1 MMTRQDIVVLYEQGV
16 DDVVEL
22 VQALFAHMEQQRAQ
36 IAAQQEQITALTE
49 RVKELEDRLSKN
61 SRNSDKPP
69 SSDFP
74 LSPRP
79 KSLRPKKSTKKPGGQ
94 PGHPGATLS
103 WVEEP
108 ERIVRHSPEECE
120 HCGTSLLGIEA
131 LGRERRR
138 QVVDLP
144 KLLAL
149 EVSEHHAERK
159 CCPECGQQSSA
170 AFPEGVGER
179 G

>member
-22 VQALFAHMEQQRAQ
+22 VQALFAHMEQQPAQ

-61 SRNSDKPP
+61 TRNSDKPP

-79 KSLRPKKSTKKPGGQ
+79 KSLRAKKSTKKPGGQ

-131 LGRERRR
+131 LGRERR
-138 QVVDLP
+138 
-144 KLLAL
+144 
-149 EVSEHHAERK
+149 EER
-159 CCPECGQQSSA
+159 
-170 AFPEGVGER
+170 
-179 G
+179 

>member
-61 SRNSDKPP
+61 TPNSDKPP

-79 KSLRPKKSTKKPGGQ
+79 KSLRAKKSTKKPGGQ
-94 PGHPGATLS
+94 PFCTPARYALLLGRGARAHPQHPQTLS
-103 WVEEP
+103 RKSASTAAHP
-108 ERIVRHSPEECE
+108 PARHRGFGPR
-120 HCGTSLLGIEA
+120 A
-131 LGRERRR
+131 QRRE
-138 QVVDLP
+138 VVDL
-144 KLLAL
+144 
-149 EVSEHHAERK
+149 
-159 CCPECGQQSSA
+159 CQSFS
-170 AFPEGVGER
+170 R
-179 G
+179 WR